1 MGGKYDSGHCRC
13 HPEPLRSAQ
22 VDLAKS
28 RSSDPQAWREDPKVQ
43 RAHLRS
49 GSDNPGSD
57 RDNKAPE
64 RQDPKCERHVLNRSA
79 PARPRDRE
87 LKSCTCGPETR
98 ARPSSVRYR
107 QSLGRTQGP
116 RYGCAHQDFD
126 SNHTSS
132 VRDHSKPGRDDPKP
146 VTNNLPT
153 CRNDAKSDSNH
164 ISLSATIF
172 RANATTST
180 PAATPWRVNATSA
193 RGYADVIYS
202 SATTPTAHATR
213 FAFSQRHFVRTIRD
227 LSVSNDIQ
235 RQRSDPKPDSNSG
248 SPTCLGPGAAS
259 SYIYRPTAR

>member
-1 MGGKYDSGHCRC
+1 M
-13 HPEPLRSAQ
+13 
-22 VDLAKS
+22 
-28 RSSDPQAWREDPKVQ
+28 
-43 RAHLRS
+43 
-49 GSDNPGSD
+49 
-57 RDNKAPE
+57 
-64 RQDPKCERHVLNRSA
+64 NRSA

-180 PAATPWRVNATSA
+180 PAATPLRVNATSA